1 MREKQSVKE
10 LEPYVVNPVVC
21 SIKLDANEGNK
32 DLYKDLIKKISSDF
46 YLNTYPDDNYTEL
59 KKAIASYVKCDVK
72 NISVGNGSSELLDLC
87 VKAFVDTNELILS
100 LDPTFSMYSL
110 YAQIANS
117 RYIGTGES
125 NDFTIKVDDIIKS
138 IKENN
143 PKLTIICNPNNPT
156 GKLIDPDLMLDII
169 TYCRMNQ
176 IYVVIDEC
184 FMDFVKDCQ
193 KHTRKGLIPYNPYV
207 VILNALTKLFAFPGI
222 RIGYA
227 MTSDAD
233 LIHAVN
239 AQLPSW
245 NVSAV
250 AQLAGKEVVH
260 HEEYVEESRK
270 YVFRERE
277 YMYEEM
283 KKLGLK
289 VYEPS
294 ANFIFFKSDIPM
306 YKKLLERHILI
317 RNCDNFDGIMHGYCR
332 VAIKKHNE
340 NEILLKEM
348 ENIINKNMAVT

>member
-117 RYIGTGES
+117 RYIGAGES

-156 GKLIDPDLMLDII
+156 GAVIKKEDVLRIVKSTDNIVIADEAYMEFSNESVVDKIENYDNLIVVKTMSKAFSMAGIRTGYLIADEDII
-169 TYCRMNQ
+169 KTIEKVRP
-176 IYVVIDEC
+176 
-184 FMDFVKDCQ
+184 
-193 KHTRKGLIPYNPYV
+193 PYN
-207 VILNALTKLFAFPGI
+207 LNSISAFLATEAL
-222 RIGYA
+222 
-227 MTSDAD
+227 
-233 LIHAVN
+233 
-239 AQLPSW
+239 
-245 NVSAV
+245 
-250 AQLAGKEVVH
+250 KEKDKML
-260 HEEYVEESRK
+260 EYVK
-270 YVFRERE
+270 T
-277 YMYEEM
+277 
-283 KKLGLK
+283 LK
-289 VYEPS
+289 VERKKVYNS
-294 ANFIFFKSDIPM
+294 LLDMGVKAYKSGANFVFFKSDI
-306 YKKLLERHILI
+306 KGLEEKLIKDDILI
-317 RNCDNFDGIMHGYCR
+317 RKFGGKLNNYYR
-332 VAIKKHNE
+332 VTIGSEKENKVFLESMKK
-340 NEILLKEM
+340 L
-348 ENIINKNMAVT
+348 V